1 MLLLLIVT
9 RANKYSTSLMFVHT
23 VMLCH
28 VYFLIAFPFIIYI
41 YAQSHGWDPSHTV
54 TQGPKLWK
62 HLLNHKMK
70 SGKSETISKNLQ
82 KKSAENRQ

>member
-23 VMLCH
+23 EMLCH
-28 VYFLIAFPFIIYI
+28 VYFIIYI
-41 YAQSHGWDPSHTV
+41 YAHSHGWDPSHTD

-62 HLLNHKMK
+62 HLPNHKMK
-70 SGKSETISKNLQ
+70 SGESETISINPQKNSDGQ
-82 KKSAENRQ
+82 